1 MGTAGHVDH
10 GKTALIKALTGYD
23 CDTHSQEKQR
33 GITINLGFSHF
44 DLPSGNSVGIVD
56 VPGHSDFI
64 KTMVAGACGLDFVL
78 LIIAAD
84 EGIMPQTIEHLEIM
98 KILGIKNGIIVQT
111 KSDIVDDE
119 LLKLSE
125 EEIEEFVEGS
135 FLENAPII
143 PVSSITKNGIPKLIN
158 TISDLINNISEKD
171 SNGIFRMYVDRIF
184 TKEGFGTIVNGSVIS
199 GKVSKDENVYL
210 LPKEKTLRIRKM
222 EHHGKETE
230 KIVAGDRASFNLVG
244 LKQKDIQKGMM
255 LTNKKIKSTKLIDVE
270 LQLFHDISIK
280 LWSQVILLLG
290 TNRLM
295 CRMHLLDKNFLQAGE
310 SCLAQIYL
318 SKEII
323 TFIDD
328 RFVIRNSSGNLTIG
342 GGKIVDPYPLHHRRR
357 REKQIKNVQILAS
370 GKLENLIIAEVKKQ
384 IIPISYKSIAEDLN
398 LEPNELIDVIFQD
411 LSDEMKFFQT
421 DEDVILLTK
430 KKYTFF
436 QNKILTGLQNFHT
449 KNSLLKKGKTL
460 KELMG
465 IFGENQ
471 TDTTRK
477 TLSFILEKLEEN
489 NKLEKVENTW
499 KLASHNIK
507 IDNNLQIKLDKIE
520 KFINNSQNQ
529 VIDFKEI
536 QETEIEQNQEKLE
549 QILAYLLE
557 QNTIYF
563 LQQKY
568 IHIDLIK
575 KGKKLLIDRFSK
587 SDVGLR
593 LSEFRDM
600 LNTNRMTAMIILEYF
615 DSRGITLR
623 KKDFRFLTN
632 KFKNNL

>member
-1 MGTAGHVDH
+1 M
-10 GKTALIKALTGYD
+10 
-23 CDTHSQEKQR
+23 
-33 GITINLGFSHF
+33 
-44 DLPSGNSVGIVD
+44 
-56 VPGHSDFI
+56 
-64 KTMVAGACGLDFVL
+64 
-78 LIIAAD
+78 
-84 EGIMPQTIEHLEIM
+84 
-98 KILGIKNGIIVQT
+98 
-111 KSDIVDDE
+111 
-119 LLKLSE
+119 
-125 EEIEEFVEGS
+125 
-135 FLENAPII
+135 
-143 PVSSITKNGIPKLIN
+143 
-158 TISDLINNISEKD
+158 
-171 SNGIFRMYVDRIF
+171 
-184 TKEGFGTIVNGSVIS
+184 
-199 GKVSKDENVYL
+199 
-210 LPKEKTLRIRKM
+210 
-222 EHHGKETE
+222 
-230 KIVAGDRASFNLVG
+230 
-244 LKQKDIQKGMM
+244 
-255 LTNKKIKSTKLIDVE
+255 
-270 LQLFHDISIK
+270 
-280 LWSQVILLLG
+280 
-290 TNRLM
+290 
-295 CRMHLLDKNFLQAGE
+295 
-310 SCLAQIYL
+310 
-318 SKEII
+318 
-323 TFIDD
+323 
-328 RFVIRNSSGNLTIG
+328 
-342 GGKIVDPYPLHHRRR
+342 
-357 REKQIKNVQILAS
+357 QILAS